1 MGPVLVLILAGG
13 QSRRMGRDKAALPFE
28 GETMLTSLV
37 RRYGEVYPVAVS
49 VREPGQY
56 DTAGAPEIVD
66 EYPGQGPLAGLQA
79 AFRQNGAERIFLT
92 GTDLPFGSPALAG
105 ELLTRAEADP
115 EGDAWIVRR
124 RDGKTEPLCGV
135 YRRSCLG
142 PVEECL
148 KEGRRSF
155 KGLFEKVRVR
165 YVEED
170 TLAGFDLERLLDNL
184 NTPEDY
190 RRAVLKE

>member
-1 MGPVLVLILAGG
+1 MGQVMVLILAGG

-37 RRYGEVYPVAVS
+37 RRYGAVYPTAVS

-79 AFRQNGAERIFLT
+79 AFRQREEGLIFLT
-92 GTDLPFGSPALAG
+92 GTDLPFGSVELAG
-105 ELLTRAEADP
+105 ELLARAEGDP
-115 EGDAWIVRR
+115 DGDAWVVRR

-135 YRRSCLG
+135 YRRSCLE

-155 KGLFEKVRVR
+155 KGLFRKIRVR

-170 TLAGFDLERLLDNL
+170 SLAGFDLDHLLDNL